1 MAGCF
6 TIPQEKDI
14 ISDMKDTRASLK
26 QNYAN
31 PYLHKPLPMSQHIRE
46 AGFVEKQVE
55 LSHITM
61 NYVEGPKNGPPLVL
75 VPAQMGTW
83 QSYYKV
89 LPILAKQFW
98 VFAIDVR
105 GHGRSSW
112 TPGDYTWDTVS
123 GDVAEFISTVVK
135 QPAILSGNSS
145 GGIIALWC
153 AAHAS
158 HWVSAAVLED
168 APVFSTE
175 MPRFRDQDKFV
186 YNGIKH
192 TVEAIGDIHHR
203 DLANYYTNQVMPIN
217 ERRVKRMPQWF
228 VRWLSKKLKQT
239 EKRHP
244 GEPIA
249 LDQWYIPYIL
259 KLQFTSLKM
268 YDPDFGR
275 AFVDGRI
282 YGTFDHAQA
291 LTVVRCPLLVLHADW
306 QRLPQYGLVG
316 AMDDDDA
323 KHIQQLAPQTHYQK
337 IAAKHVIHVFNPRRF
352 IEAIVNFTNQ
362 VL

>member
-1 MAGCF
+1 
-6 TIPQEKDI
+6 
-14 ISDMKDTRASLK
+14 MKDKRVSLK
-26 QNYAN
+26 HNYAN
-31 PYLHKPLPMSQHIRE
+31 PYLHKPLAMSKRIRT
-46 AGFVEKQVE
+46 AGFAEKQAE

-75 VPAQMGTW
+75 IPAQMGTW
-83 QSYYKV
+83 QSYHKV

-123 GDVAEFISTVVK
+123 EDVAEFISTVIK

-158 HWVSAAVLED
+158 QWVSAAVLED

-175 MPRFRDQDKFV
+175 MSRFRDQDKFV

-203 DLANYYTNQVMPIN
+203 DLANYYANQVMPIN

-244 GEPIA
+244 GDPIA

-275 AFVDGRI
+275 AFVDGRM
-282 YGTFDHAQA
+282 YGNFDHAQA
-291 LTVVRCPLLVLHADW
+291 LKAVRCPLLVLHADW

-316 AMDDDDA
+316 AMDYDDA
-323 KHIQQLAPQTHYQK
+323 KHIQQLAPQMHYQK